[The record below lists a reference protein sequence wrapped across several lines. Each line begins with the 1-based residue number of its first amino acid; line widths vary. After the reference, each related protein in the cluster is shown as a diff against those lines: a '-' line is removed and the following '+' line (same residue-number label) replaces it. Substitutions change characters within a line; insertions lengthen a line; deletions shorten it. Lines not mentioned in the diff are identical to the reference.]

1 MVLDPHTDPHTRRR
15 PDLAH
20 AHRARYRRDHDG
32 TITMLP
38 RRIGALSTLQHA
50 TRLPDALARAMTDA
64 VLARLEPALTQTSP
78 TTSTSGAPV
87 LQTRGPRSGRPGD
100 YEAHPYPE
108 EIHALGSTALL
119 MRRSPSRRTSFSGRF
134 FPGRL
139 RTRRAGVWPPMAVRG
154 RS

>member
-32 TITMLP
+32 TIIMLP

-119 MRRSPSRRTSFSGRF
+119 DE
-134 FPGRL
+134 
-139 RTRRAGVWPPMAVRG
+139 AVPF
-154 RS
+154 